1 METAKQR
8 LTAASHKIAR
18 YKARVEQFQQ
28 NRQFVQQPGRV
39 YSDLKNESKSQ
50 HETTPDK
57 SETTQFWNNIWSQQ
71 KTHNAHAAWIS
82 DCHHQMDDD
91 VEQKWEPVSQQ
102 DVLEKSRK
110 MSNWKTPGH
119 DKTMRFGSRSYMHY
133 MSDWL
138 ISSRT

>member
-39 YSDLKNESKSQ
+39 YSDLKNESKS
-50 HETTPDK
+50 HDETTPDK

-71 KTHNAHAAWIS
+71 KTHNEHAAWIS
-82 DCHHQMDDD
+82 DCHHQMDDV

-102 DVLEKSRK
+102 DVFEKIQENVELENPWS
-110 MSNWKTPGH
+110 
-119 DKTMRFGSRSYMHY
+119 
-133 MSDWL
+133 
-138 ISSRT
+138 